1 MWSPSIRPET
11 QVRVTNN
18 PDHQET
24 AAKCCSF
31 GPEAGTAQRSG
42 DSRNASALRPA
53 RRGSAVD
60 ANAAGIAGAGARS
73 NARCAQRGESRPIC
87 RAIGT
92 TRCRMFIGFIFF
104 EPARSVEPGN
114 RSSLEAS
121 TSTCD
126 GSRGIVHLTSPARVN
141 VAS

>member
-31 GPEAGTAQRSG
+31 VPEAGTAQRSG

-73 NARCAQRGESRPIC
+73 NARCAVNRDRYAARLEQLGAGCLLVLFFLSLLAAWNQETDHPSRRALQRAMEAEESYI
-87 RAIGT
+87 
-92 TRCRMFIGFIFF
+92 
-104 EPARSVEPGN
+104 
-114 RSSLEAS
+114 
-121 TSTCD
+121 
-126 GSRGIVHLTSPARVN
+126 
-141 VAS
+141 